1 MKDLIEWLR
10 RNVAWVPGKHYA
22 TQLEEIMDDHV

>member
-1 MKDLIEWLR
+1 MQDLINRLR
-10 RNVAWVPGKHYA
+10 RNGAWVPGKHYA